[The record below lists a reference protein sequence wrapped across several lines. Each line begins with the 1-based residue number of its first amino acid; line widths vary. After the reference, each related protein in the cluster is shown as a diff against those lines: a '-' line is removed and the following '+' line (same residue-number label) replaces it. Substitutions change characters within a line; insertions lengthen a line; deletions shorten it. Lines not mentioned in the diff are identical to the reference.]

1 MYAIHVKSVN
11 QYGLIFNSGS
21 IVLRN
26 NTWFLEQIL
35 SVYLDNLRH
44 RLQAGYKHYQGIRMS
59 SSKDII
65 LRWQKY
71 DGSSVQNVVYILCFH
86 VTFFLFLKSEAQ
98 LKWWQQFCASWQH
111 SLEKQEQQ
119 AIETVR
125 SQHTFLSI
133 REESNKIASLFVS

>member
-98 LKWWQQFCASWQH
+98 LKWWQH

-133 REESNKIASLFVS
+133 REESNKIASLLVS